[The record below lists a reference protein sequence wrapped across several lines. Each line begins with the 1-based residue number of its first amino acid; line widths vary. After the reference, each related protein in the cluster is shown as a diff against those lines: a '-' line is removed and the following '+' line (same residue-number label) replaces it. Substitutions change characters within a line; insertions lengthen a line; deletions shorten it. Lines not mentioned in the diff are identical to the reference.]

1 MKPMRPKPC
10 KGAAEG
16 KGIEA
21 KRKGIEAKRGN
32 LGSQIPNKGR
42 KMDRWRKV
50 NEANI
55 IIQKKDIRKGKYVR
69 KGKGERVITKE
80 TRMKWEEREG
90 KKRRYE

>member
-1 MKPMRPKPC
+1 MRPKPC

-21 KRKGIEAKRGN
+21 KRVIWGLRFRIK
-32 LGSQIPNKGR
+32 NKGR
-42 KMDRWRKV
+42 KRDRWRKV

>member
-1 MKPMRPKPC
+1 
-10 KGAAEG
+10 
-16 KGIEA
+16 
-21 KRKGIEAKRGN
+21 
-32 LGSQIPNKGR
+32 
-42 KMDRWRKV
+42 MDRWRKV

-55 IIQKKDIRKGKYVR
+55 IILKTDIRKGKYVR